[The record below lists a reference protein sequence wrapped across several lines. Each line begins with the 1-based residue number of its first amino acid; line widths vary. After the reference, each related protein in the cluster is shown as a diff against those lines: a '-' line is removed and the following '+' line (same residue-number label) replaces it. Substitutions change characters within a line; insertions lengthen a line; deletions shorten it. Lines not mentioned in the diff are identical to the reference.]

1 MSQHNANVACVHMPR
16 TPQWPAG
23 RSPPRLRCSK
33 RWASPPLC
41 GETRSN
47 PGDRWL
53 RTPGPPHRSV
63 PLRCIAFNAEWKEA
77 RA

>member
-41 GETRSN
+41 GEN
-47 PGDRWL
+47 P
-53 RTPGPPHRSV
+53 
-63 PLRCIAFNAEWKEA
+63 F
-77 RA
+77 